1 MNLIIPENYDPV
13 LSLRQT
19 QEAIKY
25 IRDTFQKEFG
35 SWLNHIFYGNRP
47 LSVCRECLRIWDGG
61 ILYIRHGGIVCLL
74 SFRRVRLQVW
84 GIPSLPDGRRVLVTD
99 VCVRSMDRR

>member
-35 SWLNHIFYGNRP
+35 SWLNHIFMEIGLFLYAENVSVYGMA
-47 LSVCRECLRIWDGG
+47 E
-61 ILYIRHGGIVCLL
+61 LYIFGMEV
-74 SFRRVRLQVW
+74 
-84 GIPSLPDGRRVLVTD
+84 
-99 VCVRSMDRR
+99 

>member
-35 SWLNHIFYGNRP
+35 RALM
-47 LSVCRECLRIWDGG
+47 
-61 ILYIRHGGIVCLL
+61 IRKNFSTTFC
-74 SFRRVRLQVW
+74 SKK
-84 GIPSLPDGRRVLVTD
+84 
-99 VCVRSMDRR
+99 

>member
-25 IRDTFQKEFG
+25 I
-35 SWLNHIFYGNRP
+35 SSYSNCAAVN
-47 LSVCRECLRIWDGG
+47 
-61 ILYIRHGGIVCLL
+61 IVA
-74 SFRRVRLQVW
+74 R
-84 GIPSLPDGRRVLVTD
+84 
-99 VCVRSMDRR
+99 